1 MKIRPDVK
9 VEKGDGGKNG
19 YYAGIK
25 ISLTWEEAG
34 DILKKIKNF
43 FVRKKKP

>member
-1 MKIRPDVK
+1 MKIKPDVK
-9 VEKGDGGKNG
+9 LEKGEGKKVG

-43 FVRKKKP
+43 FIRKKS